1 MRQPLC
7 SEDARPSDIV
17 SRRRLRGS
25 RRHQVRIGLFAGG
38 RWIRTSSTR
47 APRLSAKPSEAG
59 SQRTLCWRE
68 MDSNFRY
75 ASTVR
80 WHRATDLLLPPTV
93 KRRSAGRPPPMARR
107 RSEAQRGSVRPA
119 AAMRSTLAKC
129 GAPPPCRPPAIGSRG
144 APPCGPPICEIRP
157 GENVTLQYLSHD
169 GRPAPRRASRAT
181 VRPAAAAPKF
191 DAVPAGAS
199 GRVLPLAKAQRHQ
212 PKPGL
217 PRTCPDRRE
226 ARNHGADGSRCNG
239 QPRSYLTGW
248 TTVHPKSGS

>member
-1 MRQPLC
+1 
-7 SEDARPSDIV
+7 
-17 SRRRLRGS
+17 
-25 RRHQVRIGLFAGG
+25 
-38 RWIRTSSTR
+38 
-47 APRLSAKPSEAG
+47 
-59 SQRTLCWRE
+59 
-68 MDSNFRY
+68 MDSNFQY

-80 WHRATDLLLPPTV
+80 WHRATDLPLPPTV
-93 KRRSAGRPPPMARR
+93 KRRSAGRPPPMARP

-181 VRPAAAAPKF
+181 VRPAAAPKF

-199 GRVLPLAKAQRHQ
+199 RQGFAVGEGSTTSTR
-212 PKPGL
+212 KPGL

-226 ARNHGADGSRCNG
+226 ARNHGADGSRCYG

-248 TTVHPKSGS
+248 TTVHRSISFRSANGIAGPGSILRPRRR